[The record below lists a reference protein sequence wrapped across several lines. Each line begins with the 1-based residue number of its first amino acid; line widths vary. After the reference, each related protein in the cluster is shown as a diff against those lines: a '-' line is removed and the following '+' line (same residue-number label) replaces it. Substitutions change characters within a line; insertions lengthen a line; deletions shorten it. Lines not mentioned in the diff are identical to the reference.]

1 MRDPFGLIPH
11 RTEIAKFGKLYAI
24 ATADL
29 VRILGAIPFG
39 PRVEIAT
46 MRAQKAAEKR
56 IDKLTRDMAQLS
68 RSSTSSIYRS
78 AASVTKIQLEILGDK
93 PIDGF
98 DRAVHFGSV
107 KDNSKSLAADF
118 LQANQSMKMTVK
130 QYVAMV
136 RYAADSVVTIQE
148 FQAGW
153 SPSAEEWIDDVAR
166 YAIENKLSR
175 RTVTKQIL
183 SYLENSLKTG
193 KFIQINGRRYQ
204 TRKYAEMVS
213 RTRFRMVQSEAV
225 RNQCAEFGHDLVEIS
240 DHGTETEICEHYEGN
255 TYSLTG
261 DVKGYEILDQ
271 EPPFHPNCMH
281 NMWPT
286 SEAAIA
292 ARTGAGAE
300 V

>member
-11 RTEIAKFGKLYAI
+11 RAEIAKFGRLYAD

-29 VRILGAIPFG
+29 VRILGGVGFG
-39 PRVEIAT
+39 PRSELSTI
-46 MRAQKAAEKR
+46 RAQKQADKR
-56 IDKLTRDMAQLS
+56 IDKLTRDMAKLS
-68 RSSTSSIYRS
+68 RSSTSNIYGS
-78 AASVTKIQLEILGDK
+78 AASVTKIQLEILGDD

-98 DRAVHFGSV
+98 D
-107 KDNSKSLAADF
+107 KSLHRVSMRENAASLSADF
-118 LQANQSMKMTVK
+118 LKANQSMRMTVK
-130 QYVAMV
+130 QYLNMV
-136 RYAADSVVTIQE
+136 RYASESVVTIAE

-153 SPSAEEWIDDVAR
+153 GKAAEDWIDDVAR

-213 RTRFRMVQSEAV
+213 RTRFRMMQSEAV

-240 DHGTETEICEHYEGN
+240 DHGTETEICQHYEGK
-255 TYSLTG
+255 TFALTG
-261 DVKGYEILDQ
+261 GAKGYEILDQ

-281 NMWPT
+281 NMFPT

-292 ARTGAGAE
+292 SRTGGGAE

>member
-11 RTEIAKFGKLYAI
+11 RAEIAKFGRLYAD

-29 VRILGAIPFG
+29 VRILSAVNFG
-39 PRVEIAT
+39 PRIETSAI
-46 MRAQKAAEKR
+46 RAQKQAEKR
-56 IDKLTRDMAQLS
+56 IAKLTRDMAKLS
-68 RSSTSSIYRS
+68 RSSTTNIYGS
-78 AASVTKIQLEILGDK
+78 AANVTKIQLEILGDEPK
-93 PIDGF
+93 SDFNKSIHE
-98 DRAVHFGSV
+98 RSV
-107 KDNSKSLAADF
+107 KENAGSMAADF
-118 LQANQSMKMTVK
+118 LKANASMNMTVK
-130 QYVAMV
+130 QYLNMI
-136 RYAADSVVTIQE
+136 RYASESVVSITE

-153 SPSAEEWIDDVAR
+153 GPTAEEWIDDVAR

-175 RTVTKQIL
+175 RTVTKQIM
-183 SYLENSLKTG
+183 SYLENTLKTG

-281 NMWPT
+281 NMFPT